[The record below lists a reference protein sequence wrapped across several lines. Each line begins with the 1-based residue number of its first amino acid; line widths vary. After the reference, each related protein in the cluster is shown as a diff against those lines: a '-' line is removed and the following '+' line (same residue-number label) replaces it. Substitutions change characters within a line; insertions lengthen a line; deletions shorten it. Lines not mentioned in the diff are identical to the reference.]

1 MSVQTTIV
9 DVTGQRYQGVRLTF
23 QSTLDHNLSFFNPTT
38 RMFID
43 FYFLKIPQPSI

>member
-23 QSTLDHNLSFFNPTT
+23 QSTHDHESSFSNL
-38 RMFID
+38 
-43 FYFLKIPQPSI
+43 